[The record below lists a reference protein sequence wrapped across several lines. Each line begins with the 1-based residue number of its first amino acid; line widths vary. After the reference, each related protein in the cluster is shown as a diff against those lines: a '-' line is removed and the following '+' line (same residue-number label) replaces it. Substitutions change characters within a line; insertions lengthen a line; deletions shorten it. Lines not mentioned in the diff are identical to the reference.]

1 MTKKRAPSPAPPA
14 PRDTIL
20 VNKRKIPRQ
29 ATSRV
34 AFAEMD
40 IPEGDLALD
49 FRPYRHARPRGNS
62 ITPEVQRAFIYQ
74 LAMSG
79 IVKQAATKV
88 GKSIEALYK
97 LRERP
102 GAEDFRR
109 AWDEALE
116 WGRLR
121 LEDCAMERAIHEGMH
136 NPRANS
142 MLCWVLQHRNSHMVD
157 SREVK
162 RGHWLWERVH
172 YEITGR
178 WSEEEEE
185 EEEEEERR
193 RKATTSPE
201 SPVTARS
208 AARPTGRPQRRWR
221 SQHERGFRTPD
232 GVRNARIPQ
241 ELRNPTRLRTFF
253 DRHCGGGAS
262 SQ

>member
-1 MTKKRAPSPAPPA
+1 MPRKRTPSPSPP
-14 PRDTIL
+14 PRDTLL
-20 VNKRKIPRQ
+20 VNKRKTQRQ

-34 AFAEMD
+34 AFAEML
-40 IPEGDLALD
+40 IPEDDPLLD
-49 FRPYRHARPRGNS
+49 FRPYCHRRPRGNS

-109 AWDEALE
+109 AWDAALE

-121 LEDCAMERAIHEGMH
+121 LEDCAMERAIHQGAH

-142 MLCWVLQHRNSHMVD
+142 MICWVLEHRSRFMVD

-172 YEITGR
+172 HEITGR
-178 WSEEEEE
+178 WSDDDAGEE
-185 EEEEEERR
+185 
-193 RKATTSPE
+193 A
-201 SPVTARS
+201 
-208 AARPTGRPQRRWR
+208 
-221 SQHERGFRTPD
+221 
-232 GVRNARIPQ
+232 
-241 ELRNPTRLRTFF
+241 
-253 DRHCGGGAS
+253 
-262 SQ
+262 